1 VHGGERASVENAA
14 AGKTVVSIDLNHVS
28 PFYGDMNVKEISN
41 QIIKRLPQLTP
52 QLVLGAKF
60 IVDHPDRVVT
70 SSMRNIANQIGVAP
84 ATLLRLARALNF
96 KDWAELRDSYVQQF
110 RSSAPHYAEK
120 ADSLVHRQGVL
131 GLIDE
136 VSRAQRAALDH
147 NAGANSVESI
157 DESAKILNRAPRIF
171 VAAFMSC
178 RAPGL
183 AFAYIC
189 RLFRSNVLLLGAEG
203 SSLVA
208 DLQDIRSDDAVLAI
222 DFIPYAHDIH
232 SVARAVQRSGASLIS
247 IADSRVTP
255 LSPFAKSILLFG
267 AESPS
272 FFPSITPAV
281 ALIESL
287 AAAMLAH
294 AGDGAVTRI
303 RAIEE
308 ALYASGSYDATSAV
322 FRDPGQQ

>member
-1 VHGGERASVENAA
+1 LFYSR
-14 AGKTVVSIDLNHVS
+14 VSI
-28 PFYGDMNVKEISN
+28 KEISN
-41 QIIKRLPQLTP
+41 QIIKRLPELTP

-60 IVDHPDRVVT
+60 VVDHPDLVVT
-70 SSMRNIANQIGVAP
+70 SSMREIASQIGVAP
-84 ATLLRLARALNF
+84 ATLLRLARALDF
-96 KDWAELRDSYVQQF
+96 RDWSHLRDSYVDQF
-110 RSSAPHYAEK
+110 RSSSARYAEK
-120 ADSLVHRQGVL
+120 ADSLIRRQGVL

-147 NAGANSVESI
+147 SASVNSAEAI
-157 DESAKILNRAPRIF
+157 DEAAKLLNRAPRIF

-178 RAPGL
+178 RSPGF

-203 SSLVA
+203 SSLIA
-208 DLQDIRSDDAVLAI
+208 DLQDIRSDDAVLGI
-222 DFIPYAHDIH
+222 NFRPYAHDIH
-232 SVARAVQRSGASLIS
+232 SVARAVQRSGAALVS

-255 LSPFAKSILLFG
+255 LSPYARSILLFG

-281 ALIESL
+281 AMVESL

-303 RAIEE
+303 GAIEE
-308 ALYASGSYDATSAV
+308 SLYASGTYDLGSAPAKT
-322 FRDPGQQ
+322 RSTT